1 MSCAGFLLI
10 ATIEAGGGAVTN
22 SGDLM
27 FRFVDAYDC
36 MILGLV
42 VAATVD
48 ADGNVGFLSTVFNI
62 MSEAVTTGAGAEQRH
77 GDVGFGSGAVAEHE
91 GGLFDN
97 GFEKCAVDIEERDHY
112 R

>member
-1 MSCAGFLLI
+1 MSCTGFLLI
-10 ATIEAGGGAVTN
+10 ATVEAGGGTVTN
-22 SGDLM
+22 AGALR
-27 FRFVDAYDC
+27 FGFVDACDC
-36 MILGLV
+36 MVLGLV

-91 GGLFDN
+91 GGLFDD
-97 GFEKCAVDIEERDHY
+97 GF
-112 R
+112 